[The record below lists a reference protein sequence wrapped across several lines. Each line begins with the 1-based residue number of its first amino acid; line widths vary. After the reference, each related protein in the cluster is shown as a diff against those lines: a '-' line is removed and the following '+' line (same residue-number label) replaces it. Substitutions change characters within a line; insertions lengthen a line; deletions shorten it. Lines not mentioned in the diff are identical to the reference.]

1 MGSFPCNGNKPSR
14 TSTSHPS
21 NQWSRLERNNGLRVN
36 STSKTSLVT
45 LENQSIPAEHR
56 LNFLKEKYP
65 ADSCNKNSSPHL
77 FWGGISIL
85 EEDLWR
91 SCSGQTMV
99 WLQRQ
104 MNKSDGHRASP
115 TVSPKHVVVLF
126 AGLSYHM
133 STGGQLLSEKVFI
146 THDMWYFSV
155 IQVCWLISFFWLK
168 LDHGRHW
175 FFGLISEVRLDGP
188 IIGRPRALAMCNW
201 LGPRWMRIV
210 TGKDYSKFDDFKHWV
225 IVH

>member
-1 MGSFPCNGNKPSR
+1 M
-14 TSTSHPS
+14 
-21 NQWSRLERNNGLRVN
+21 
-36 STSKTSLVT
+36 T

-65 ADSCNKNSSPHL
+65 ADNCNKNSSPHL

-99 WLQRQ
+99 WLQKQ

-168 LDHGRHW
+168 LDHARHW
-175 FFGLISEVRLDGP
+175 FYGLISFLRSCSMILFCDFGTWNIPKPFLTLRYAWTGLSLADLVHWPCATDWGHDG
-188 IIGRPRALAMCNW
+188 CESW
-201 LGPRWMRIV
+201 LGRTTRNLAI
-210 TGKDYSKFDDFKHWV
+210 SNIESLF
-225 IVH
+225 ISC